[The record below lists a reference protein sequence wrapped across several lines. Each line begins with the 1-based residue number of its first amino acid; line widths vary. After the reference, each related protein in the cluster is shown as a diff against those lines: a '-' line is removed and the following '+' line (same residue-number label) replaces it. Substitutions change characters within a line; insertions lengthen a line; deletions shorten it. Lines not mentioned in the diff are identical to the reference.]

1 MIESPDTV
9 NTTIIR
15 SERYSS
21 KYLNIGKFETLSKV
35 LEDTKR
41 LKNDYSQF
49 LFEHIYDVFIDRSY
63 ITLSNKFWKEISS
76 KYKSNYLKGW
86 NCQSIFQ
93 DITIQYIT
101 RIKAILHNL
110 DLSLSTIDKNG
121 NTKLTITYIRKMFIK
136 MVKSFII
143 KETLKN
149 LNNQRSIL
157 LYQSS
162 LSTAYIVE

>member
-1 MIESPDTV
+1 MVEST

-63 ITLSNKFWKEISS
+63 ITLGTKFWKEVAKLYPS
-76 KYKSNYLKGW
+76 KYLKAW
-86 NCQSIFQ
+86 NSQSIFL
-93 DITIQYIT
+93 DIVIQYNKNKSIT
-101 RIKAILHNL
+101 
-110 DLSLSTIDKNG
+110 
-121 NTKLTITYIRKMFIK
+121 F
-136 MVKSFII
+136 
-143 KETLKN
+143 
-149 LNNQRSIL
+149 
-157 LYQSS
+157 
-162 LSTAYIVE
+162 